1 MEMGGI
7 VERNKHTA
15 GAAGR
20 NIAGGI
26 AGEKDGST
34 HVKKKI
40 YPEGVFSC
48 SRIIASLPLPKFR
61 CVGNYSNYN

>member
-7 VERNKHTA
+7 VERNMHPA
-15 GAAGR
+15 GAAGG

-34 HVKKKI
+34 HVKKKHTR
-40 YPEGVFSC
+40 GVC
-48 SRIIASLPLPKFR
+48 SLAHLS
-61 CVGNYSNYN
+61 